1 MAEEKTETMENKDK
15 KEKQEKAVWN
25 SYTEAEKE
33 ALASLNENYKDF
45 LSSCKT
51 ERESTEEIVRQARA
65 KGYRDLQEIID
76 GGESLKPG
84 DKVYAVCMKKAVA
97 MFNIGT
103 MSMEKGM
110 AILGAHIDTCRLD
123 LKQKPLYE
131 DGGMA

>member
-84 DKVYAVCMKKAVA
+84 DKVYAV
-97 MFNIGT
+97 
-103 MSMEKGM
+103 
-110 AILGAHIDTCRLD
+110 
-123 LKQKPLYE
+123 
-131 DGGMA
+131 

>member
-1 MAEEKTETMENKDK
+1 MAEEKIETMENQDK
-15 KEKQEKAVWN
+15 KENEEKAVWN
-25 SYTEAEKE
+25 SYSEAEKE

-51 ERESTEEIVRQARA
+51 ERESTEEIIRQARE
-65 KGYRDLQEIID
+65 KGYRDVQEIIA

-97 MFNIGT
+97 MFNIRT

-110 AILGAHIDTCRLD
+110 AILGAPIDTCRLA
-123 LKQKPLYE
+123 L
-131 DGGMA
+131 

>member
-1 MAEEKTETMENKDK
+1 M
-15 KEKQEKAVWN
+15 AVWN
-25 SYTEAEKE
+25 SYSNEEKE
-33 ALASLNENYKDF
+33 KLTSLNESYKAF

-51 ERESTEEIVRQARA
+51 ERESTDEIVRQARA
-65 KGYRDLQEIID
+65 KGYRDLQEIIE
-76 GGESLKPG
+76 GGEGLKPG

-123 LKQKPLYE
+123 LKQKPLSQ

>member
-15 KEKQEKAVWN
+15 KEKQEKQEKAVWN

-76 GGESLKPG
+76 GGESLKPE
-84 DKVYAVCMKKAVA
+84 DLSL
-97 MFNIGT
+97 I
-103 MSMEKGM
+103 
-110 AILGAHIDTCRLD
+110 HI
-123 LKQKPLYE
+123 
-131 DGGMA
+131 